1 MDSLRV
7 RWVPLLQSFQRLGA
21 FALGTHP
28 PVDGVTVLGREVG
41 GQASEYRRHQPPP
54 PEPDRT
60 LSVSSGSPG
69 VLAGM
74 QVFASLFGLMTSPSQ
89 PTLMSDRLPAGLPHV
104 LPITGRPYEYYAR
117 SVTLSLTERR

>member
-7 RWVPLLQSFQRLGA
+7 RWVPLLQSFRRLGA
-21 FALGTHP
+21 FAFSSHP
-28 PVDGVTVLGREVG
+28 GVPSSPGLRREVG

-74 QVFASLFGLMTSPSQ
+74 QVCASLFGLMTSPSQ
-89 PTLMSDRLPAGLPHV
+89 PTPISDRLPAGLPHV
-104 LPITGRPYEYYAR
+104 LPITGRQYEYYAR